1 MGLPR
6 AAPPE
11 TGPLLDGPASALDRE
26 LRLEMHRD
34 LWSLRKQR
42 AATFIFGTHDQ
53 DKALG
58 MADRVFVLHGGAF
71 EQTGT
76 PGNV

>member
-1 MGLPR
+1 
-6 AAPPE
+6 
-11 TGPLLDGPASALDRE
+11 LLDGPLSAPDHE
-26 LRLEMHRD
+26 LRLEMQRD

-42 AATFIFGTHDQ
+42 AATFILATHDQ

-58 MADRVFVLHGGAF
+58 MADSVSVLRDRAF

-76 PGNV
+76 PGDV